1 MKSLLFPKTQDSLFG
16 LGAAIINAV
25 FRVLL
30 VPILLTPLF
39 DEVLLQGNFS
49 ELTSLLFRAAFV
61 VIVGSLALWAQ
72 DGLLGRTAAHLSKHW
87 REKLYL
93 RLLDKRPDTQSSGGL
108 SSRILSDLKEV
119 EVYIQYGLG
128 SLVAESITLI
138 GILFVLFK
146 TNSFATLIFFICVI
160 PLVVVLFLLGRRI
173 TTASTNSQ
181 AALEAVGAHIQEGLK
196 QRDVVQSFGL
206 KNFLLGRLEP
216 DNSQAQRSQT
226 QRSFLVALQTPL
238 AQILGFIAI
247 ALLLSVLVRAVINQ
261 TMTIGQLS
269 SYITLLALLATP
281 AQLLPK
287 AYAMLQQAKAAA
299 QRLHEL
305 DSFVETKDLLNSV
318 NALSEPVTQN
328 RFLVGEKINFSYQE
342 KTVLKDLNFSFDSK
356 GLICISGESGAGKS
370 TFLQLLLRFIDK
382 DSGELVLEGKALENY
397 AVDTLRQTIAYVPQ
411 QNSLFRGSIRDNL
424 LLGRAFSDEQLWAV
438 LDSVG
443 MNSVVEEVGLEHTLQ
458 EEGTGLSGGQQRRL
472 AVARALLNEPQILLL
487 DEPLANLDSH
497 NQTLLLETLKAESK
511 KRLVIVS
518 SHNVSIADTATQ
530 IIKL

>member
-1 MKSLLFPKTQDSLFG
+1 MKSLLFPKTQDSLLG
-16 LGAAIINAV
+16 LGAAVINAV

-39 DEVLLQGNFS
+39 DKVLLQGDFS
-49 ELTSLLFRAAFV
+49 GLVNLLLRAAFV
-61 VIVGSLALWAQ
+61 VIIGSLALWAQ
-72 DGLLGRTAAHLSKHW
+72 DGLLGRTAAKLSSHW
-87 REKLYL
+87 RKKLYQV
-93 RLLDKRPDTQSSGGL
+93 LLEQRPDSKSSGGL

-138 GILFVLFK
+138 GILIVLFR
-146 TNSFATLIFFICVI
+146 TNSSATLIFFVCVI
-160 PLVVVLFLLGRRI
+160 PLVIILYLLGRRI

-206 KNFLLGRLEP
+206 KKFLLGRLEP
-216 DNSQAQRSQT
+216 DNSQAQRFQA

-247 ALLLSVLVRAVINQ
+247 ALLLSILVRSVINQ
-261 TMTIGQLS
+261 SMTIGQLS

-287 AYAMLQQAKAAA
+287 AYAMLQQARAAA
-299 QRLHEL
+299 QRIHEL
-305 DSFVETKDLLNSV
+305 DSELEVKTKTKINNTPSLKTESKTLL
-318 NALSEPVTQN
+318 TGQN
-328 RFLVGEKINFSYQE
+328 INFSYDN
-342 KTVLKDLNFSFDSK
+342 KAIIKDLSFNFPTT

-370 TFLQLLLRFIDK
+370 TFLQLVLGFIQK
-382 DSGELVLEGKALENY
+382 DSGELNLSGQSLENY
-397 AVDTLRQTIAYVPQ
+397 NTPILRQTIAYVPQ
-411 QNSLFRGSIRDNL
+411 QNSLFRGTIKENL
-424 LLGRAFSDEQLWAV
+424 LLGRAFSDEQLWSI

-443 MNSVVEEVGLEHTLQ
+443 MKSTVQDLGLAHTLQ
-458 EEGTGLSGGQQRRL
+458 EEGSGLSGGQQRRL
-472 AVARALLNEPQILLL
+472 AVARALLNEPKILLL
-487 DEPLANLDSH
+487 DEPLANLDNH
-497 NQTLLLETLKAESK
+497 NQALVLLTLIAESK

-518 SHNVSIADTATQ
+518 SHNPSVADAATQ

>member
-1 MKSLLFPKTQDSLFG
+1 MKSLLFPKTQDSLLG
-16 LGAAIINAV
+16 LGAAVINAV

-39 DEVLLQGNFS
+39 DKVLLQGDFS
-49 ELTSLLFRAAFV
+49 ELINLLFRAAFV
-61 VIVGSLALWAQ
+61 VTIGSLALWAQ
-72 DGLLGRTAAHLSKHW
+72 DGLLGRTAARLSSHW
-87 REKLYL
+87 RKKLYQV
-93 RLLDKRPDTQSSGGL
+93 LLEKRPDSKSSGGL

-128 SLVAESITLI
+128 SLVAESITLV
-138 GILFVLFK
+138 GILLVLFR
-146 TNSFATLIFFICVI
+146 TNSSATLIFFVCVV
-160 PLVVVLFLLGRRI
+160 PLVVILYLLGRRI
-173 TTASTNSQ
+173 TNASTNSQ

-206 KNFLLGRLEP
+206 RKFLLGRLEP

-247 ALLLSVLVRAVINQ
+247 ALLLSVLVKSVINQ

-299 QRLHEL
+299 KRLHEL
-305 DSFVETKDLLNSV
+305 DNTIEIKENQVIEILPSTNLDDG
-318 NALSEPVTQN
+318 AL
-328 RFLVGEKINFSYQE
+328 LVGKNINFSYQD
-342 KTVLKDLNFSFDSK
+342 KSVLKDLNFSFPNT
-356 GLICISGESGAGKS
+356 GLVCISGESGAGKS
-370 TFLQLLLRFIDK
+370 TILQLILRFIEQ
-382 DSGELVLEGKALENY
+382 DSGKLELSGKALASYDASN
-397 AVDTLRQTIAYVPQ
+397 LRQAIAYVPQ
-411 QNSLFRGSIRDNL
+411 QNSLFRGSIRDNV
-424 LLGRAFSDEQLWAV
+424 LLGRAFSDDQLWTV

-443 MNSVVEEVGLEHTLQ
+443 MKSVVAEVGLEHTLQ

-497 NQTLLLETLKAESK
+497 NQALLLLTLIAESK

-518 SHNVSIADTATQ
+518 SHNPAVADAATQ
-530 IIKL
+530 LISL